1 MLASCLQKKYSIWR
15 NFLSRLSMQEM
26 MQRAQALGA
35 NAIVGIVMV
44 RMPSSTLA
52 EILSMAMVRLPSSLM
67 PTRQYFPH
75 TPTAHHLS
83 VVGNLL

>member
-35 NAIVGIVMV
+35 NAIVGIPESRTTYRVCV
-44 RMPSSTLA
+44 TCSSFVAIRDSDIPMCQTCA
-52 EILSMAMVRLPSSLM
+52 KAM
-67 PTRQYFPH
+67 
-75 TPTAHHLS
+75 
-83 VVGNLL
+83 